1 MLLATAD
8 TVELG
13 FRLSRAI
20 ALCAPG
26 RLAGSSRSGGQM
38 RPYFLAA
45 LALAN
50 AAGPVQGAAVE
61 AAKAIAALDAIQQS
75 RIRDAALAIMQK
87 CDNLNLSVWG
97 RGLAR
102 VATRLALLITGDPL
116 RVGRA
121 VSEEEGPL
129 ALDDLL
135 AFALSLDYI
144 DLRQDLGLLAP

>member
-1 MLLATAD
+1 
-8 TVELG
+8 
-13 FRLSRAI
+13 
-20 ALCAPG
+20 
-26 RLAGSSRSGGQM
+26 
-38 RPYFLAA
+38 
-45 LALAN
+45 
-50 AAGPVQGAAVE
+50 
-61 AAKAIAALDAIQQS
+61 
-75 RIRDAALAIMQK
+75 
-87 CDNLNLSVWG
+87 
-97 RGLAR
+97 

>member
-1 MLLATAD
+1 
-8 TVELG
+8 
-13 FRLSRAI
+13 
-20 ALCAPG
+20 
-26 RLAGSSRSGGQM
+26 
-38 RPYFLAA
+38 
-45 LALAN
+45 
-50 AAGPVQGAAVE
+50 VE